1 MKQRSLRIWQ
11 MIVVAVV
18 GLGWG
23 LPASQGQTTNTWI
36 LSTIDYWYVNTNWSA
51 GIAPSSTFGLV
62 SIVNTPS
69 KFVAIDSI
77 TTASHPGTMTISNLL
92 VTAPVGFSNGLFLIP
107 GATNV
112 PLRILNTCTISTNGA
127 LEIEAGTVE
136 MDLVG
141 GSGFLVDGIV
151 DVTGSPGQLKTL
163 NTASD
168 VGASGSGSLTV
179 GSGALWQAQSVN
191 VGANAGSQG
200 TLTIAG
206 GTNTLSGDLSVGNPA
221 NATGTVWLTGGLLST
236 TPTGSSIIGGN
247 GTGRMTV
254 SNGTWNTVQVEVDTQ
269 GTLTIAGGTT
279 TIAAGEFYIVGSVWM
294 TGGQLTVTS
303 DSVAI
308 PVYIANNFFSGRM
321 TVSNGTW
328 RAGWVFVGFAGTG
341 GPLTIAGG
349 TSTIRDGLIVG
360 QPGCGSGS
368 VMMNAGILAV
378 TNAAHNAVL
387 DLQGGT
393 FTLSGGTL
401 LVDTLVITNA
411 CGRLIK
417 TGGTLSATTTNL
429 APGLSAVGDSIPNS
443 WKQQYKLNPFDPNL
457 ANEDPDGDGQSN
469 LAEYLAGTNPTNPAS
484 YFGVTAVTKTNND
497 IRVTWMTGT
506 GKTNALERT
515 AGVAGSFTTNNFAA
529 IFSVTN
535 TTGTTTN
542 YLNTGA
548 ATNPAALFYRV
559 RLVP

>member
-1 MKQRSLRIWQ
+1 MKQRSLRTWQ

-92 VTAPVGFSNGLFLIP
+92 VSAPVGFSNGLFLIP

-136 MDLVG
+136 VDLVG

-151 DVTGSPGQLKTL
+151 DVHVNIPPSIAQLKTL

-179 GSGALWQAQSVN
+179 GSGALWQAQNVN

-206 GTNTLSGDLSVGNPA
+206 GT
-221 NATGTVWLTGGLLST
+221 
-236 TPTGSSIIGGN
+236 
-247 GTGRMTV
+247 
-254 SNGTWNTVQVEVDTQ
+254 
-269 GTLTIAGGTT
+269 T
-279 TIAAGEFYIVGSVWM
+279 TIAAGEFFIVGSVWM

-303 DSVAI
+303 DSVAT
-308 PVYIANNFFSGRM
+308 PVYIANNFFPGRM

-328 RAGWVFVGFAGTG
+328 QAGWVFVGYAGTG

-368 VMMNAGILAV
+368 VTMNAGTLAV

-443 WKQQYKLNPFDPNL
+443 WKQQYKFNPFDPNL
-457 ANEDPDGDGQSN
+457 ANEDPDGDGQSD
-469 LAEYLAGTNPTNPAS
+469 LAEYLAGTNPTNSAS
-484 YFGVTAVTKTNND
+484 FFGVTAVTKTNND

-515 AGVAGSFTTNNFAA
+515 AGVAGSFATNNFAA